1 MLQLPNI
8 SETKDPVVKKIILAI
23 QTLSDE
29 IGSQNTAIF
38 GEMVNQIQ
46 GLRKDVREGFKSQN
60 NLLKNSLDAQTDLLK
75 QIVENTK
82 K

>member
-1 MLQLPNI
+1 MLQLPNV